1 MDLICSEC
9 NRLTVTMEKLYRQQQ
24 RLKKQYSNDI
34 KIGIQE
40 SYAKANFDCNMAEI
54 NRRRKAIIDL
64 HRYLESRGVNKLTR
78 DMFCNQ
84 FVKDEIAKEI
94 KVLEQITEHKRSEN
108 AKTITQYT
116 EEQVANWLIRDN
128 IISIW
133 ESEVRTQIETR
144 ERLTDIQ
151 KKYDNYHTYR
161 KFVMKKTKNAL

>member
-1 MDLICSEC
+1 L
-9 NRLTVTMEKLYRQQQ
+9 KL
-24 RLKKQYSNDI
+24 
-34 KIGIQE
+34 
-40 SYAKANFDCNMAEI
+40 
-54 NRRRKAIIDL
+54 
-64 HRYLESRGVNKLTR
+64 
-78 DMFCNQ
+78 
-84 FVKDEIAKEI
+84 
-94 KVLEQITEHKRSEN
+94 LEQITEQKRSEN

-133 ESEVRTQIETR
+133 ESDVRTQIETR